1 MPIEASAFQRF
12 GKVGSTLWNK
22 WWTIFLHMFCKH
34 SLLKQPQIQPC
45 LNSKVP
51 SEDGA
56 ISPQK
61 GSLQFQLRSHL
72 IFHLCRTFL
81 HMVDMLEMFDEV
93 VEFEECEECLHA
105 LHRHQR
111 NTNKLWYCK
120 LIFGFLCTTILL
132 QHWYFVT
139 TCAPWPPRPKT
150 LGSMLVL

>member
-1 MPIEASAFQRF
+1 MKQMVAYISP
-12 GKVGSTLWNK
+12 L
-22 WWTIFLHMFCKH
+22 FCKH
-34 SLLKQPQIQPC
+34 SLLKQPQIQPR

-81 HMVDMLEMFDEV
+81 HMLDMLEMFDEV

-120 LIFGFLCTTILL
+120 LIFAVLCTTILL

-139 TCAPWPPRPKT
+139 TCAPPPPPPAPGPK
-150 LGSMLVL
+150 S